1 MIEDRPQQ
9 LRIAEAILFATSA
22 PVTEAAIASRLPE
35 GADVKAI
42 LAEIAKRYEDR
53 GVNLTR
59 VANGWAFRTS
69 PDLSFLLQ
77 HEATVQRRLSKAAV
91 ETLAIIAYHQPV
103 TRAEIEDT
111 RGVGLSRGTLD
122 LLLEAGW
129 IRPLGRKR
137 TPGRPVTYGTT
148 DAFLDHFGLANV
160 DDLPGVQELKA
171 AGLMEADEGM
181 PLFPAAAP
189 DADDADEEAPSGEE
203 EGSSDGT
210 ELAEQDPSSADT
222 G

>member
-1 MIEDRPQQ
+1 MSEDRPQQ

-22 PVTEAAIASRLPE
+22 PVTEAAIAKRLPE

-42 LAEIAKRYEDR
+42 LAELAQRYEDR
-53 GVNLTR
+53 GVNLVR
-59 VANGWAFRTS
+59 VANGWAFRTA

-160 DDLPGVQELKA
+160 YDLPGVQELKA
-171 AGLMEADEGM
+171 AGLMEVDEGM

-189 DADDADEEAPSGEE
+189 AVDDADGEAPSGET
-203 EGSSDGT
+203 D
-210 ELAEQDPSSADT
+210 AADRDPPSADT

>member
-1 MIEDRPQQ
+1 MSEDRPQQ

-22 PVTEAAIASRLPE
+22 SVTEAAIANRLPE

-42 LAEIAKRYEDR
+42 LAELAQRYEDR
-53 GVNLTR
+53 GVNLVR
-59 VANGWAFRTS
+59 VANGWAFRTA

-91 ETLAIIAYHQPV
+91 ETLAIITYHQPV

-189 DADDADEEAPSGEE
+189 AVDDADGEAPSGET
-203 EGSSDGT
+203 D
-210 ELAEQDPSSADT
+210 AADRDPPSADT

>member
-1 MIEDRPQQ
+1 MSEDRLQQ

-22 PVTEAAIASRLPE
+22 PVTEAAIANRLPE

-42 LAEIAKRYEDR
+42 LAELAQRYEDR
-53 GVNLTR
+53 GVNLVR
-59 VANGWAFRTS
+59 VANGWAFRTA

-77 HEATVQRRLSKAAV
+77 HEATVQRRLSKAAI
-91 ETLAIIAYHQPV
+91 ETLAIITYHQPV

-189 DADDADEEAPSGEE
+189 AVDDADGEAPSGET
-203 EGSSDGT
+203 D
-210 ELAEQDPSSADT
+210 AADRDPPSADT

>member
-1 MIEDRPQQ
+1 MSEDRPQQ

-22 PVTEAAIASRLPE
+22 SVTEAAIANRLPE

-42 LAEIAKRYEDR
+42 LAELAQRYEDR
-53 GVNLTR
+53 GVNLVR
-59 VANGWAFRTS
+59 VANGWAFRTA

-91 ETLAIIAYHQPV
+91 ETLAIITYHQPV

-137 TPGRPVTYGTT
+137 MPGRPVTYGTT

-189 DADDADEEAPSGEE
+189 AVDDADGEAPSGET
-203 EGSSDGT
+203 D
-210 ELAEQDPSSADT
+210 AADRDPPSADT

>member
-1 MIEDRPQQ
+1 MNEDRPQHI
-9 LRIAEAILFATSA
+9 RIAEAILFAASA
-22 PVTEAAIASRLPE
+22 PVTEEAIANRLPE
-35 GADVKAI
+35 DADVKAI
-42 LAEIAKRYEDR
+42 LAELAERYEDR
-53 GVNLTR
+53 GVNLVR
-59 VANGWAFRTS
+59 VANGWAFRTA
-69 PDLSFLLQ
+69 PDLGFLLQ

-91 ETLAIIAYHQPV
+91 ETLSIIAYYQPV

-171 AGLMEADEGM
+171 AGLMDADEGM
-181 PLFPAAAP
+181 KLLPAAAP
-189 DADDADEEAPSGEE
+189 DIDDADEEAPSGEE

-210 ELAEQDPSSADT
+210 ESAEQGPPSADT